1 MNVVRLFSL
10 GTTTAKDYLKAGT
23 LRNFNLLEA
32 KVNDVRHILT
42 V

>member
-1 MNVVRLFSL
+1 MNVARLFPL
-10 GTTTAKDYLKAGT
+10 GTATAKDYLKAGA